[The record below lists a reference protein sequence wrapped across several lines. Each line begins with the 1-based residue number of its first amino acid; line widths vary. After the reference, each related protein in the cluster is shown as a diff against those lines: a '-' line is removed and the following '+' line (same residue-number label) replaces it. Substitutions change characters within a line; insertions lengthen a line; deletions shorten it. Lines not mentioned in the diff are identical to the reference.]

1 MYDSAEM
8 EVMMRKGK
16 VVLLGLSCWLI
27 MLCLGGY
34 DAVKAEAKETIAALD
49 YSYSN
54 LHDTDT
60 ESKYIDAK
68 NPKTVVSGGKLSLDL
83 AGKYGSKDGGY
94 AFTKG
99 SGRLYASLN
108 KDGRRKLEWSGDKDK
123 FKDGNSMVYAPVITA
138 GKKNLWDTKN
148 LPYFEAEFSTKGQE
162 DISFSVSIGATKK
175 GPKSYRMAYRV
186 GNSGSYTTLFY
197 ASATLTLTQNKQFVR
212 MSAKLPDAAK
222 NQDKVMVKIY
232 ATEATTV
239 GGGNLKDNP
248 SSGKIGINHILV
260 EGTKIKEQSKKETD
274 KQDVSGKNKSTK
286 KISVGKAVVSKV
298 TLKKKK
304 VSVTIKKMNGV
315 SGYQVQAASDKKIKK
330 NVKTVSVKGKKAVI
344 KKWKKK
350 RCYVRVRAYKIDASG
365 KRIYGKWSVV
375 KKAK

>member
-1 MYDSAEM
+1 
-8 EVMMRKGK
+8 
-16 VVLLGLSCWLI
+16 
-27 MLCLGGY
+27 
-34 DAVKAEAKETIAALD
+34 
-49 YSYSN
+49 
-54 LHDTDT
+54 DT
-60 ESKYIDAK
+60 EAKYIDAK

-148 LPYFEAEFSTKGQE
+148 LPYFEAEFSTKGQQ
-162 DISFSVSIGATKK
+162 DISFSASIGATKK

-212 MSAKLPDAAK
+212 MSAKLPDAAE

-232 ATEATTV
+232 ATEAATV
-239 GGGNLKDNP
+239 GGGSLTDNP

-260 EGTKIKEQSKKETD
+260 EGTKIKTQSKQQTSKNNT
-274 KQDVSGKNKSTK
+274 SGE
-286 KISVGKAVVSKV
+286 KIRVGKAVVSKV

-304 VSVTIKKMNGV
+304 VSVSIKKMSGV

-350 RCYVRVRAYKIDASG
+350 KCYVRVRAYKIDASG
-365 KRIYGKWSVV
+365 KRIYGKWSSV